1 MLASMPGI
9 KSSAKKS
16 SSTMPTLLQVDRNYS
31 NFAKIYGSQCYK
43 ARHLSKFDR
52 MEQITSSVS
61 AVEKQVTF
69 LGALPEW
76 QHHGLAAP
84 KGLWAIL

>member
-61 AVEKQVTF
+61 AVGKQVTF